1 MNLRRSVAV
10 ALVALAT
17 LAACS
22 GSEDASKPRPV
33 PSLPPTT
40 VAIDFS
46 GVRLERVPGSTTTT
60 IAIGPGRAMLSGLVM
75 GPDGAVPG
83 AIVRAERLVG
93 DGSAAVDVA
102 TLPDGTWSIPNIL
115 GGRYRVR
122 TWRTPDLALTKPE
135 VFFLGGDEKKR
146 LDLGVTRYDGP
157 AATASIAPNPPFV
170 GEAAN
175 LVVRLSIQSVD
186 PQGIV
191 RAVPAA
197 PTTINLV
204 GSGAWSVESEN
215 PTFTDA
221 VGDARWRVRCRASGA
236 QSLAVVVGDFQTL
249 PLAGLP
255 PCGAVTVEPAAPSP
269 PTSSPSTTSTT
280 FRRSTSTTTR
290 RTPTTR

>member
-1 MNLRRSVAV
+1 MKLRAALVV
-10 ALVALAT
+10 ALFLG
-17 LAACS
+17 AACS
-22 GSEDASKPRPV
+22 GSDDAGKPRPV

-40 VAIDFS
+40 TAVDFS
-46 GVRLERVPGSTTTT
+46 GVRLERVPGNTTTT
-60 IAIGPGRAMLSGLVM
+60 IVMGPGRAVLSGVVM
-75 GPDGAVPG
+75 GPEGPVPG
-83 AIVRAERLVG
+83 AVVHAERLVG
-93 DGSAAVDVA
+93 DGQASVDVA
-102 TLPDGTWSIPNIL
+102 TLPDGTWTIPNIF

-122 TWRTPDLALTKPE
+122 AWRTPDLALTKPE
-135 VFFLGGDEKKR
+135 VFFLAGDEKKR

-157 AATASIAPNPPFV
+157 AVTASIAPSPPFV
-170 GEAAN
+170 GEPAN

-186 PQGIV
+186 PTGIV

-221 VGDARWRVRCRASGA
+221 AGDARWRLRCRASGA

-255 PCGAVTVEPAAPSP
+255 PCGVVIPEPEPEPAPA
-269 PTSSPSTTSTT
+269 TSSPSTTSTT
-280 FRRSTSTTTR
+280 FRRSPTTTR
-290 RTPTTR
+290 RTSTTR

>member
-1 MNLRRSVAV
+1 MKLRAALAV
-10 ALVALAT
+10 ALVLG
-17 LAACS
+17 AACS
-22 GSEDASKPRPV
+22 GSDDASKPRPT

-40 VAIDFS
+40 VAVDFS
-46 GVRLERVPGSTTTT
+46 GVRLERVPGNTTTT
-60 IAIGPGRAMLSGLVM
+60 IAIGPGKALLNGLVM
-75 GPDGAVPG
+75 GPDGPVPG
-83 AIVRAERLVG
+83 AVVHAERLVG
-93 DGSAAVDVA
+93 DGQAVVDVA

-122 TWRTPDLALTKPE
+122 AWRAPDLALTKPE

-146 LDLGVTRYDGP
+146 LDLGLTRYDGP

-170 GEAAN
+170 GEPAN

-197 PTTINLV
+197 PTSVNLV

-215 PTFTDA
+215 PTFTDG
-221 VGDARWRVRCRASGA
+221 VGDARWRVRCRASGN

-249 PLAGLP
+249 PLSGLP
-255 PCGAVTVEPAAPSP
+255 PCGTVTVEPTPDPSP
-269 PTSSPSTTSTT
+269 PTSSASTTSTT
-280 FRRSTSTTTR
+280 FRRSTTTTR
-290 RTPTTR
+290 RTTTTR